1 MSNFKVKE
9 FNIFG
14 STETL
19 FYNRKK
25 YRKVFDEKESC
36 YIYCEIAFHNKRFD
50 EYVWDAR
57 VNLRCFNDATGEQLC
72 DLNKVVSVDINT
84 SIMYIREGWGT
95 PQPGWWKKGK
105 YRWSVTL
112 DGTHIGDVFFY
123 ITDGGLVTSQ
133 HNPYFIIEA
142 VKLYESPRS
151 GTKLGERTYLK
162 TFNSSETRY
171 VNLELTLNNLM
182 SEAEIFPLEV
192 HFNFFNDAG
201 QHKAYVNYL
210 YEFTDKP
217 TRITFDSG
225 YGSETKDYWV
235 PDNYAIEVVFMDALI
250 AVVPFEIGNNHVEA
264 DGSLPFTQGLGLGT
278 ATFIPNQT
286 AQSLSPT
293 TYDTAK
299 AELDALIG
307 LHAVKAQISE
317 MATYLQFLKLRQE
330 NGFDESQKFSLH
342 TVFTGNPGTGKTTVA
357 RLLGKI
363 YASLGLLSV
372 GNVHEVGRVDLVG
385 EYIGQTAPKVK
396 KAIEVAK
403 GGILFI
409 DEAYSLS
416 DRGDDSKDFGREVI
430 EVLLKEMSDGTGDLA
445 VVFAGYPKEMTTFM
459 NVNPGLSSRI
469 NNVIHF
475 PDYSPDELMKIADFQ
490 ADKTHIAFD
499 EESKTY
505 LYRKIVEAYR
515 NRGDNFGNA
524 RFVMRVINGAKQN
537 LALRF
542 MKIHDENLALRNAKK
557 PIKIG
562 NSDTLIEKQINEKQI
577 NENKINENQF
587 IGNNNE
593 NQSIG
598 NNNENIENING
609 LIDKNDEILT
619 ATTIDDIL
627 AGDREYTAEELSTVV
642 LADVEKIFA
651 HDKNKTIT
659 LPIDEPMLK
668 DALAQL
674 DELAGLRNV
683 KKEIS
688 ETVKLVRYY
697 REVGKD
703 MSKAFSL
710 HTVFTGNP
718 GTGKT
723 TVARILAQIYKA
735 LGILERGHLVETDRK
750 GMVAEYV
757 GQTAAKTTAMIDSA
771 LGGCLFI
778 DEAYAL
784 SNQGGNDFGRECIE
798 TLLKRM
804 EDQRGKFMVIV
815 AGYTDEMKRFLEA
828 NPGLMSRFDKTFE
841 FEDYSESELSD
852 IATFMF
858 ANEDLKLD
866 AEASAFLLQ
875 SIKNLLAN
883 KHKYFGN
890 ARTVRKLVEEIV
902 RRQNLRM
909 AEMASTERSQTMI
922 HTVKIEDLKGIAL
935 LEGER
940 QGHTI
945 GFRSTK

>member
-1 MSNFKVKE
+1 MSNFKIKE
-9 FNIFG
+9 LNIFG

-25 YRKVFDEKESC
+25 YRKVFDELESC
-36 YIYCEIAFHNKRFD
+36 YVYCEIAFHNKRFD
-50 EYVWDAR
+50 EYNWDTR
-57 VNLRCFNDATGEQLC
+57 VNLRCFNEVSGEMLC
-72 DLNKVVSVDINT
+72 DLNKVVTVDMNT
-84 SIMYIREGWGT
+84 SLMYIREGWGT
-95 PQPGWWKKGK
+95 PQSGWWKKGK
-105 YRWSVTL
+105 YRWTITL
-112 DGTHIGDVFFY
+112 DGVHVGDVYFY
-123 ITDGGLVTSQ
+123 VTNGGLVSST
-133 HNPYFIIEA
+133 HNPYFEIDS
-142 VKLYESPRS
+142 VKLYESARS
-151 GTKLGERTYLK
+151 GTKFGDRVYLK
-162 TFNSSETRY
+162 TFNAAETRY
-171 VNLELTLNNLM
+171 VNLELTLRNLRT
-182 SEAEIFPLEV
+182 SDEVYPLEV

-201 QHKAYVNYL
+201 QHKAYVSYL
-210 YEFTDKP
+210 YEYTDKP
-217 TRITFDSG
+217 AIITFDSG
-225 YGSETKDYWV
+225 YGSEGKDYWV
-235 PDNYAIEVVFMDALI
+235 PGNYGIEVVFMDTLI
-250 AVVPFEIGNNHVEA
+250 AVVPFEISNTHVEA
-264 DGSLPFTQGLGLGT
+264 VGSLPFTTGHGA
-278 ATFIPNQT
+278 ATFIPSVGTQT
-286 AQSLSPT
+286 KAPAN
-293 TYDTAK
+293 YEEAK

-307 LHAVKAQISE
+307 LHAVKDQISE

-330 NGFDESQKFSLH
+330 NGFDESQKFTLH

-363 YASLGLLSV
+363 YASLGLLSD
-372 GNVHEVGRVDLVG
+372 GKIHEVGRVDLVG

-445 VVFAGYPKEMTTFM
+445 VIFAGYPKEMTTFM

-469 NNVIHF
+469 NSVIHF

-490 ADKTHIAFD
+490 SDKSHISFST
-499 EESKTY
+499 ESRAY
-505 LYRKIVEAYR
+505 LHRKVVEAYR

-524 RFVMRVINGAKQN
+524 RFVMGVINGAKQN

-542 MKIHDENLALRNAKK
+542 MKMHE
-557 PIKIG
+557 
-562 NSDTLIEKQINEKQI
+562 EKTETR
-577 NENKINENQF
+577 
-587 IGNNNE
+587 
-593 NQSIG
+593 
-598 NNNENIENING
+598 
-609 LIDKNDEILT
+609 D
-619 ATTIDDIL
+619 
-627 AGDREYTAEELSTVV
+627 YTAEELSTVT
-642 LADVEKIFA
+642 LSDVEKLFGR
-651 HDKNKTIT
+651 DKNKTVI

-674 DELAGLRNV
+674 DELAGLKNV

-703 MSKAFSL
+703 MSKSFSL

-750 GMVAEYV
+750 GMVAEFV
-757 GQTAAKTTAMIDSA
+757 GQTAAKTSGMIDSA
-771 LGGCLFI
+771 IGGCLFI

-784 SNQGGNDFGRECIE
+784 TSQGGNDFGRECIE

-815 AGYTDEMKRFLEA
+815 AGYTEEMKRFLEA

-841 FEDYSESELSD
+841 FEDYTETELVD

-858 ANEDLKLD
+858 NNEDLALD
-866 AEASAFLLQ
+866 QEATEFLQ
-875 SIKNLLAN
+875 VSVKKLLAN

-890 ARTVRKLVEEIV
+890 ARTVRKLVEEAV

-909 AEMASTERSQTMI
+909 AETAAIDRTQAMI
-922 HTVKIEDLKGIAL
+922 HAVTVTDLKGVSL
-935 LEGER
+935 LESER
-940 QGHTI
+940 QAGSI
-945 GFRSTK
+945 GFRSSK

>member
-1 MSNFKVKE
+1 MSNFKIKE
-9 FNIFG
+9 LNIFG

-25 YRKVFDEKESC
+25 YRKVFDELESC
-36 YIYCEIAFHNKRFD
+36 YVYCEIAFHNKRFD
-50 EYVWDAR
+50 EYNWDTRA
-57 VNLRCFNDATGEQLC
+57 NLRCFNEASGEMLC
-72 DLNKVVSVDINT
+72 DLNKVVTVDMNT
-84 SIMYIREGWGT
+84 SMMYIREGWGT
-95 PQPGWWKKGK
+95 PQAGWWKKGK
-105 YRWSVTL
+105 YRWTVTL
-112 DGTHIGDVFFY
+112 DGVHVGDVYFY
-123 ITDGGLVTSQ
+123 ITGGGFVTSNY
-133 HNPYFIIEA
+133 NPYFEIDT

-151 GTKLGERTYLK
+151 GAKFGDRTYLK
-162 TFNSSETRY
+162 TFNAAETRY
-171 VNLELTLNNLM
+171 VNLELTLRNLQPT
-182 SEAEIFPLEV
+182 EELYPLEV

-201 QHKAYVNYL
+201 QHKAYVSYL
-210 YEFTDKP
+210 YEYTDKP
-217 TRITFDSG
+217 ALITFDSG
-225 YGSETKDYWV
+225 YGSEGKDYWV
-235 PDNYAIEVVFMDALI
+235 PDHYGIEVIFMDTLI
-250 AVVPFEIGNNHVEA
+250 AVVPFEISTTHVEA
-264 DGSLPFTQGLGLGT
+264 DRSLPFTTGHGA
-278 ATFIPNQT
+278 ATFVPSQATQINAPANYEQ
-286 AQSLSPT
+286 
-293 TYDTAK
+293 AK
-299 AELDALIG
+299 GELDALIG
-307 LHAVKAQISE
+307 LHAVKEQISE

-330 NGFDESQKFSLH
+330 NGFDESQKFTLH

-363 YASLGLLSV
+363 YASLGLLSD
-372 GNVHEVGRVDLVG
+372 GKIHEVGRVDLVG

-445 VVFAGYPKEMTTFM
+445 VIFAGYPKEMTTFM

-469 NNVIHF
+469 NSVIHF

-490 ADKTHIAFD
+490 SDKTYISFSD
-499 EESKTY
+499 ESRAY
-505 LYRKIVEAYR
+505 LHRKVVEAYR

-524 RFVMRVINGAKQN
+524 RFVMGVINGAKQN

-542 MKIHDENLALRNAKK
+542 MKMHE
-557 PIKIG
+557 
-562 NSDTLIEKQINEKQI
+562 EKTE
-577 NENKINENQF
+577 
-587 IGNNNE
+587 
-593 NQSIG
+593 
-598 NNNENIENING
+598 
-609 LIDKNDEILT
+609 
-619 ATTIDDIL
+619 
-627 AGDREYTAEELSTVV
+627 DRDYTSEELSTVI
-642 LADVEKIFA
+642 LTDVEKLFGR
-651 HDKNKTIT
+651 DKNKTVT

-674 DELAGLRNV
+674 DELAGLKNV

-703 MSKAFSL
+703 MSKSFSL

-750 GMVAEYV
+750 GMVAEFV
-757 GQTAAKTTAMIDSA
+757 GQTAAKTSGMIDSA

-784 SNQGGNDFGRECIE
+784 TNQGGNDFGRECIE

-841 FEDYSESELSD
+841 FEDYSESELVD
-852 IATFMF
+852 IAIFMF
-858 ANEDLKLD
+858 SNEDLKLEQD
-866 AEASAFLLQ
+866 AADFLHE
-875 SIKNLLAN
+875 SVKKLLAN

-890 ARTVRKLVEEIV
+890 ARTVRKLVEEAV

-909 AEMASTERSQTMI
+909 AETSAAERTQAMI
-922 HTVKIEDLKGIAL
+922 HSVTVTDLKGVSL
-935 LEGER
+935 LESER
-940 QGHTI
+940 QTGAI
-945 GFRSTK
+945 GFRSSK

>member
-36 YIYCEIAFHNKRFD
+36 YIYCEVAFHNKRFD

-57 VNLRCFNDATGEQLC
+57 VNLRCFNDATNELLC

-105 YRWSVTL
+105 YRWTVTL
-112 DGTHIGDVFFY
+112 DGVHIGDVFFY
-123 ITDGGLVTSQ
+123 VTDGGLVTSNY
-133 HNPYFIIEA
+133 NPYFEIEA

-162 TFNSSETRY
+162 TFNSAETRY
-171 VNLELTLNNLM
+171 VNLELTLRNLLP
-182 SEAEIFPLEV
+182 EEEVYPLEV
-192 HFNFFNDAG
+192 HFNFFNDVG

-217 TRITFDSG
+217 ALITFDSG

-235 PDNYAIEVVFMDALI
+235 PDNYAIEIVFMDSLI
-250 AVVPFEIGNNHVEA
+250 AVVPFQISSNHVEA
-264 DGSLPFTQGLGLGT
+264 DGSLPYTQGHGA
-278 ATFIPNQT
+278 ATFIPNPMTQP
-286 AQSLSPT
+286 LSPA

-307 LHAVKAQISE
+307 LHAVKEQISE

-490 ADKTHIAFD
+490 ADKTHISFD
-499 EESKTY
+499 EESKVY

-524 RFVMRVINGAKQN
+524 RFVMRVISGAKQN

-542 MKIHDENLALRNAKK
+542 MKIHDENLILRQSKQV
-557 PIKIG
+557 IKI
-562 NSDTLIEKQINEKQI
+562 
-577 NENKINENQF
+577 ENNDVLA
-587 IGNNNE
+587 NNNTE
-593 NQSIG
+593 
-598 NNNENIENING
+598 
-609 LIDKNDEILT
+609 DLT
-619 ATTIDDIL
+619 KTSVEDIL
-627 AGDREYTAEELSTVV
+627 AGDRDYTAEELSTVV
-642 LADVEKIFA
+642 LADVEKLFA

-674 DELAGLRNV
+674 DELAGLGNV

-841 FEDYSESELSD
+841 FVDYSESELAD

-858 ANEDLKLD
+858 GNEDLKLD
-866 AEASAFLLQ
+866 AEAGSFLLQ
-875 SIKNLLAN
+875 SIKKLLAN

-909 AEMASTERSQTMI
+909 AEMATKDRTQTMI
-922 HTVKIEDLKGIAL
+922 HTVTIEDLKGIAL

-940 QGHTI
+940 QGNTI

>member
-1 MSNFKVKE
+1 MSNFKLKE
-9 FNIFG
+9 LNIFG

-25 YRKVFDEKESC
+25 YRKVFDEQESC

-50 EYVWDAR
+50 EYNWDTR
-57 VNLRCFNDATGEQLC
+57 VNLRCFNELTGEMLC
-72 DLNKVVSVDINT
+72 DLNKQVTVDMNT
-84 SIMYIREGWGT
+84 AVMYVREGWGT
-95 PQPGWWKKGK
+95 PQTGWWKKGK
-105 YRWSVTL
+105 YRWSVSL
-112 DGTHIGDVFFY
+112 DNAPLGDVYFY
-123 ITDGGLVTSQ
+123 ITNGGIVTTNY
-133 HNPYFIIEA
+133 NPYFEIDT
-142 VKLYESPRS
+142 VKLYESPR
-151 GTKLGERTYLK
+151 GGMKLGERVYLK
-162 TFNSSETRY
+162 TFNAPETRY
-171 VNLELTLNNLM
+171 VNLELTLRNLCLEEEM
-182 SEAEIFPLEV
+182 YPLEV

-201 QHKAYVNYL
+201 QHKAYVHYL
-210 YEFTDKP
+210 YEYTNNP
-217 TRITFDSG
+217 SLITFDSG
-225 YGSETKDYWV
+225 YGAEGKDYWV
-235 PDNYAIEVVFMDALI
+235 PDNYAIEVVFMDCLI
-250 AVVPFEIGNNHVEA
+250 AVVPFEIGLTAVEA
-264 DGSLPFTQGLGLGT
+264 DGSLPYTTGHGA
-278 ATFIPNQT
+278 ATFIPT
-286 AQSLSPT
+286 ASSNPQIAPSYEET
-293 TYDTAK
+293 K
-299 AELDALIG
+299 AELDTLIG
-307 LHAVKAQISE
+307 LNAVKEQISE
-317 MATYLQFLKLRQE
+317 MATYLQFLKLRQQ
-330 NGFDESQKFSLH
+330 NGFDESQKFTLH

-363 YASLGLLSV
+363 YAALGLLSN
-372 GNVHEVGRVDLVG
+372 GKVHEVGRVDLVG

-459 NVNPGLSSRI
+459 NVNPGLASRI
-469 NNVIHF
+469 NNIIHF
-475 PDYSPDELMKIADFQ
+475 PDYSPDELMQIANFQ
-490 ADKTHIAFD
+490 ADKSHISFD
-499 EESKTY
+499 TESRAY
-505 LYRKIVEAYR
+505 LHRKVVEAYR

-524 RFVMRVINGAKQN
+524 RFVTGVINGAKQN

-542 MKIHDENLALRNAKK
+542 MKMHE
-557 PIKIG
+557 
-562 NSDTLIEKQINEKQI
+562 EKTE
-577 NENKINENQF
+577 ER
-587 IGNNNE
+587 
-593 NQSIG
+593 
-598 NNNENIENING
+598 
-609 LIDKNDEILT
+609 D
-619 ATTIDDIL
+619 
-627 AGDREYTAEELSTVV
+627 YTPEELSTVV
-642 LADVEKIFA
+642 LSDVEKLFGR
-651 HDKNKTIT
+651 DKNKTVT

-674 DELAGLRNV
+674 DELTGLQNV

-703 MSKAFSL
+703 MSKSFSL

-735 LGILERGHLVETDRK
+735 LGILERGHLIETDRK
-750 GMVAEYV
+750 GMVAEFV
-757 GQTAAKTTAMIDSA
+757 GQTAAKSTAMIDAA

-784 SNQGGNDFGRECIE
+784 TNQGGNDFGREAIE

-841 FEDYSESELSD
+841 FEDYAETELVD

-858 ANEDLKLD
+858 KNEDLKLD
-866 AEASAFLLQ
+866 DEALVFLAESVKKLVQ
-875 SIKNLLAN
+875 N

-890 ARTVRKLVEEIV
+890 ARTVRKLVEESV

-909 AEMASTERSQTMI
+909 AETAATDRSTTMI
-922 HTVKIEDLKGIAL
+922 HTVTIADLKSVSL

-940 QGHTI
+940 QGGTI
-945 GFRSTK
+945 GFRTTK